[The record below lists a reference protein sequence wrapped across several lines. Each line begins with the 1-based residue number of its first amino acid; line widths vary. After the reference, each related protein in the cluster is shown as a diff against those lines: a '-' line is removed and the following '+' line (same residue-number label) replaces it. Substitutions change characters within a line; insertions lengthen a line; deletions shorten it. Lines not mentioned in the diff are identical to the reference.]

1 MSLLAICMSLEKL
14 YILKMCQTDTIF
26 QIVYNYNV
34 LKLLKSIFD
43 VFSLNN

>member
-14 YILKMCQTDTIF
+14 YILKMCQIDTIF

-43 VFSLNN
+43 VFSLSN